1 MPPVKLIGKIIPRI
15 GKDSKVMPPTPYIF
29 NSRAEIVSR
38 LRQHQQTW
46 TGLFRDV
53 RDQIRAKYHRLDVEE
68 IVTASVGNNTFRA
81 FHGCNVPPSKLF
93 RSWGVKEFSETLEQY
108 LNTNSQLQFDRWL
121 NAVVLSLRET
131 WRKEA

>member
-1 MPPVKLIGKIIPRI
+1 M
-15 GKDSKVMPPTPYIF
+15 PTPYIF

-53 RDQIRAKYHRLDVEE
+53 RDQIRAKYHRVGVEE

-93 RSWGVKEFSETLEQY
+93 RSWGVKEFSETLERVPKHKPHDISASIAPAVGSFNVSGHVAQVK
-108 LNTNSQLQFDRWL
+108 QFTPKISR
-121 NAVVLSLRET
+121 NGFCMRI
-131 WRKEA
+131 